1 MPRTDRLFELIQCFR
16 AGTLWRGEDLAEQLG
31 VSVRTIYRDI
41 ATLIASGVP
50 IEGAAGVGYVLRSPI
65 FLPPLSLSAGEMA
78 ALQFALTLTA
88 RAGDQ
93 ELAENAERLSE
104 KISAVVP
111 EALTR
116 DQLHNLAIYTPQSA
130 GAGPFREVIVEAIAK
145 KRVLH
150 LNYRS
155 LADQESRRDV
165 RPLQLEYWGVVWTLT
180 AWCELRQDFRMF
192 RTDRL
197 LEARFAGPVFED
209 QPGQRYDDYLA
220 RFDQVSPS
228 PR

>member
-1 MPRTDRLFELIQCFR
+1 MRRTDRLFELIQCFR
-16 AGTLWRGEDLAEQLG
+16 AGSVWRGEDLAERLG

-50 IEGAAGVGYVLRSPI
+50 IEGAAGIGYVLRSPI

-93 ELAENAERLSE
+93 EIAENAERLRD

-116 DQLHNLAIYTPQSA
+116 DHLRNLAIYAPQST
-130 GAGPFREVIVEAIAK
+130 GAGPFRELFVEAIAK
-145 KRVLH
+145 KRVLN
-150 LNYRS
+150 LRYLS
-155 LADQESRRDV
+155 LAGQESQRDV

-180 AWCELRQDFRMF
+180 AWCELREDFRMF
-192 RTDRL
+192 RTDRIQD
-197 LEARFAGPVFED
+197 ARFAGPLFED
-209 QPGQRYDDYLA
+209 QPGRRYTDYIA
-220 RFDQVSPS
+220 RFERRLPS
-228 PR
+228 SH